1 MTTLKASQR
10 LACESPA
17 LSVAALTPDLRLRSL
32 RCKESLSVD
41 RLQCRPR
48 LKHFSS
54 PRDDSRYPHSVNACH
69 ISSRCTENV
78 HPSRPSE
85 PTKWHVMKRQAL
97 VGVASSAMAAVANLG
112 TLVSQVQAS
121 EGSLPPTLTS
131 LLIEAQRSV
140 ITSLHVTAEQISA
153 LADVKIDPSS
163 ALLSAQ
169 SSLSQVSSAQVA
181 TLHRAVSRML
191 FNSCGTRMAR

>member
-1 MTTLKASQR
+1 
-10 LACESPA
+10 
-17 LSVAALTPDLRLRSL
+17 
-32 RCKESLSVD
+32 
-41 RLQCRPR
+41 
-48 LKHFSS
+48 
-54 PRDDSRYPHSVNACH
+54 
-69 ISSRCTENV
+69 
-78 HPSRPSE
+78 
-85 PTKWHVMKRQAL
+85 MKRQAL